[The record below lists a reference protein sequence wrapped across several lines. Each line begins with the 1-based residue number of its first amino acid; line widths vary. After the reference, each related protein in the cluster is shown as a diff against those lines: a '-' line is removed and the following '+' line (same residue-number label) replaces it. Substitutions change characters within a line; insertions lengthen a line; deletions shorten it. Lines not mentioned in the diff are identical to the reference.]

1 MHPLR
6 WDLPKLYL
14 FLSHRNVANQTG
26 TYIYIYYVYIYMYIY
41 IHIYI
46 WTYIHIYIYICTYI
60 YIYVYIYIHI
70 CIPIAGSMIINQC
83 CCSMEGSSIRN
94 GGQSRS
100 VIQRVGPKFPMN
112 SPPIGQPL
120 LIITE
125 LCCACL
131 GGSMQEQPSW
141 KKNTQGP
148 RQVNEKKNVV
158 SNNPFWL
165 RSL

>member
-1 MHPLR
+1 M
-6 WDLPKLYL
+6 
-14 FLSHRNVANQTG
+14 
-26 TYIYIYYVYIYMYIY
+26 
-41 IHIYI
+41 
-46 WTYIHIYIYICTYI
+46 YI
-60 YIYVYIYIHI
+60 YIYVYIYTSVYHLL
-70 CIPIAGSMIINQC
+70 PIAGSMIINQC

-131 GGSMQEQPSW
+131 GGSMQEQPSR
-141 KKNTQGP
+141 KKNTQ
-148 RQVNEKKNVV
+148 VHEKKNVV
-158 SNNPFWL
+158 SNNPF
-165 RSL
+165 

>member
-1 MHPLR
+1 M
-6 WDLPKLYL
+6 YI
-14 FLSHRNVANQTG
+14 
-26 TYIYIYYVYIYMYIY
+26 IYIYV
-41 IHIYI
+41 
-46 WTYIHIYIYICTYI
+46 HIYIYTHLYTI
-60 YIYVYIYIHI
+60 YYLLL
-70 CIPIAGSMIINQC
+70 AGSMIINQC

-131 GGSMQEQPSW
+131 GGSMQEQPS
-141 KKNTQGP
+141 
-148 RQVNEKKNVV
+148 
-158 SNNPFWL
+158 
-165 RSL
+165 